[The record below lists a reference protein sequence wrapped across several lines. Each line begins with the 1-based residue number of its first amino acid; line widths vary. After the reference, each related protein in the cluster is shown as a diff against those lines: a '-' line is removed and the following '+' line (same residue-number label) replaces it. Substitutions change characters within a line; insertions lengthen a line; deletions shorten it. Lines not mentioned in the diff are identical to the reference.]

1 MNPIQITLYAKTS
14 GCQQCKATARH
25 LDRQGTPYLTRYVDQ
40 DPTAADEV
48 KLLGYQAVPVVVAGD
63 MHWSGYRPG
72 KLDQLARLHT
82 IAADVAEL
90 DTAAEEYLAE
100 EGVA

>member
-25 LDRQGTPYLTRYVDQ
+25 LDRQGTPYAVRYVDQ
-40 DPTAADEV
+40 DPTAADTV
-48 KLLGYQAVPVVVAGD
+48 RLLGYQAVPVVTAGD

-72 KLDQLARLHT
+72 KLDQLGRLHT

-90 DTAAEEYLAE
+90 DAAAEEYLAE
-100 EGVA
+100 EGAA